1 MMTATAT
8 EPVTRSFCSG
18 AGLSVKQGSSG
29 VGPALKEVG
38 LDWTVIKEPI
48 QGVTS
53 RTVFPDKVMTIT
65 SDGVPVGIVG
75 DNYGV
80 VNNAEAFAI
89 ADSLLETG
97 KYMLEGFVNLRDGAV
112 VRCELKFKEPVPLLK
127 VGDENAHARVS
138 IITSHDG
145 STQTV
150 ATSWLERLRCTNGMR
165 SLHPS
170 RLFAVRHT
178 AKAAERLA
186 LVTDLREEL
195 GNVLEAAQAR
205 AAVLAGKKMTDK
217 AMRAAVAKAYNV
229 KPDAKVVES
238 TMVHLQLTETVDD
251 DLRDTAWGLYNALT
265 ERNEWASA
273 SRSREAAFV
282 SSWNGRGAHAAQR
295 LVAALAAV

>member
-127 VGDENAHARVS
+127 
-138 IITSHDG
+138 
-145 STQTV
+145 
-150 ATSWLERLRCTNGMR
+150 
-165 SLHPS
+165 
-170 RLFAVRHT
+170 
-178 AKAAERLA
+178 
-186 LVTDLREEL
+186 
-195 GNVLEAAQAR
+195 
-205 AAVLAGKKMTDK
+205 
-217 AMRAAVAKAYNV
+217 
-229 KPDAKVVES
+229 
-238 TMVHLQLTETVDD
+238 
-251 DLRDTAWGLYNALT
+251 
-265 ERNEWASA
+265 
-273 SRSREAAFV
+273 
-282 SSWNGRGAHAAQR
+282 
-295 LVAALAAV
+295 